1 MGFTDQNL
9 ANFIPEVWSK
19 KLEVIFDNKC
29 VMKPLVSRKYEPDA
43 SFGDTIH
50 VQRVGDFTIQDY
62 VRNQV
67 MEMEQSTVTD
77 DTLLINQQK
86 YHYFGVDRLDKRQS
100 LVSIMP
106 EYVERQGVAIAETI
120 DARLLSH
127 YTDALAANVLGSTTA
142 PETINASNVYDIF
155 VEMGE
160 RLDNQNVFDGD
171 RNAVIVP
178 AVRSAILKSDQLTKR
193 GTVMVDE
200 TIKNGKIGTFAGF
213 NLHITTNMS
222 QVSGTY
228 PIMFFQKEFIQYVEQ
243 YSQLVGEQP
252 DGTFVDAM
260 KMIKLYGSKVFN
272 PECGAVVYAAA

>member
-9 ANFIPEVWSK
+9 SNFIPEVWSK
-19 KLEVIFDNKC
+19 KLELIFDNKC
-29 VMKPLVSRKYEPDA
+29 VMKPLVSRKYEADA

-62 VRNQV
+62 VRNSV
-67 MEMEQSTVTD
+67 MELEQSTVTD
-77 DTLLINQQK
+77 DTLIINQQK
-86 YHYFGVDRLDKRQS
+86 SHYFGVDRLDKRQS

-106 EYVERQGVAIAETI
+106 EYVERQGVAMAETI

-127 YTDALAANVLGSTTA
+127 YTDALAANVIGSTTA
-142 PETINASNVYDIF
+142 PETVNASNVYDLF

-160 RLDNQNVFDGD
+160 RLDNQNIFDGP
-171 RNAVIVP
+171 RAAVITP
-178 AVRSAILKSDQLTKR
+178 SIRSAILRSEELRKR

-200 TIKNGKIGTFAGF
+200 TIKNGKIGTLAGF
-213 NLHITTNMS
+213 DLNITTNMA

-228 PIMFFQKEFIQYVEQ
+228 PLMFFHKEFIQYVEQ

-272 PECGAVVYAAA
+272 PECGGVIYAAA